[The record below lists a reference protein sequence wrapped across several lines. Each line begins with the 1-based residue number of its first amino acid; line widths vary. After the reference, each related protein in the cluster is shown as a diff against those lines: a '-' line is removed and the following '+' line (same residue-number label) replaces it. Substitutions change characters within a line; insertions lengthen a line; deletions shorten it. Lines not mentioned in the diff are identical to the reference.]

1 MSWDVQINPQAEALH
16 ISYELVEALD
26 ELVEDFN
33 IRYCA
38 LEPSPQ
44 AIAALRRVH
53 AQSQEEQQAI
63 DQIVAELERGEP
75 VELLI
80 GH

>member
-1 MSWDVQINPQAEALH
+1 MSWDIQINPAAEALH
-16 ISYELVEALD
+16 VSYELVEAID
-26 ELVEDFN
+26 EFAEDFN

-38 LEPSPQ
+38 LKPSAE
-44 AIAALRRVH
+44 AIAALRRVRAH
-53 AQSQEEQQAI
+53 GDEEQLAI
-63 DQIVAELERGEP
+63 DRLVAELERGEP